1 MGQKEVFEEGEESFK
16 EMMHL
21 EISAKQ
27 IQRVSEHYGQQIDR
41 LVQKNCSAVIPKLA
55 TKQPHEVTYVMLD
68 GSMIMTR
75 ETKEPWKEMKLGRV
89 FHASQIIDIHKNR
102 KQVYK
107 GVYVSHLGSVD
118 KFFPKFEY
126 HLTDYN
132 NKVIIADGAKWIWNW
147 VESNYPGSVQILDFY
162 HAKDKLIKFAKH
174 QFKQEDKREKWQQ
187 EQIVLLHDS
196 KVLQVIQSVNQLRP
210 RNPEALKAKETL
222 LTYYIEHEDRMQY
235 KSFKE
240 QGLLIGSGPI
250 ESAHRS
256 VIQQRLKLSGQ
267 RWSIPGAQAI
277 ANLRTLKKSESWN
290 AVVNLIR
297 KAA

>member
-16 EMMHL
+16 EMMQL

-41 LVQKNCSAVIPKLA
+41 LVQKNCSAVIPKLE
-55 TKQPHEVTYVMLD
+55 TKQSNEVTYVMLD

-75 ETKEPWKEMKLGRV
+75 EKKEPWKEMKLGRV
-89 FHASQIIDIHKNR
+89 FHASQIIDIQKTR

-107 GVYVSHLGSVD
+107 GIYVSHLGSVD
-118 KFFPKFEY
+118 EFFPKFEY
-126 HLTDYN
+126 HLTDYE

-147 VESNYPGSVQILDFY
+147 AESNYPGSVQILDFY
-162 HAKDKLIKFAKH
+162 HAKDKLINFARH
-174 QFKQEDKREKWQQ
+174 QFKQEEKREKWQE
-187 EQIVLLHDS
+187 EQIALLHDDN
-196 KVLQVIQSVNQLRP
+196 VLQVTQNVNQLRP
-210 RNPEALKAKETL
+210 RSTEASKAKQTL
-222 LTYYIEHEDRMQY
+222 ITYYIEHEDRMQY

-240 QGLLIGSGPI
+240 KGLLIGSGPI
-250 ESAHRS
+250 EAAHRS

-277 ANLRTLKKSESWN
+277 ANLRTLKKSDAWK